1 MYTNDKILV
10 GKSGDKELCILPN
23 MANRHGLITGASGS
37 GKTITLKVM
46 AESFSDAGVPV
57 FLADVK
63 GDLAGTAVE
72 GDIDTIQK
80 RVDKLGLEGFECK
93 KYPVRFWDLYGEN
106 GHPIRATVEGVGPD
120 ILSMMLGLS
129 EAQEGN
135 LDIVFEVAKDE
146 GLQLINLADL
156 RSTLQYVA
164 ENKDKY
170 TLKYGNV
177 TAQSIGVIQRSLLA
191 LEKQGADK
199 FFGEPALDIK
209 DFFATESDGRGVIN
223 CLHAVELFQSPDLYA
238 SFLLWLLNT
247 LFASSP
253 EVGDLDKPKMVFF
266 FDEAHLLFDS
276 MPSYRLKRIVQV
288 VKLIRSRGIG
298 LYFVSQNPTD
308 IPDEILAQL
317 GNRVQHALRAYTP
330 SEQKIVKAAAGAF
343 RVNKEFDTETAISEL
358 GTGEALISFQDE
370 KGAPSIVE
378 RAYILPPQSYMG
390 SINDMVRMKV
400 INNSPLC
407 GKYDE
412 AIDNESAHEKIVKQ
426 NEEKR
431 AAEEEARQ
439 KAEEEK
445 RAAAEAKEAEKRA
458 KEEQKEAEKQA
469 REEARAAREAER
481 QAAAAERAKT
491 AEERQK
497 LAIQKQ
503 QEALAAKKKAN
514 SIGGKI
520 EKTVTT
526 GVQRGVTNAIS
537 SSISKGIKST
547 FKNIFK

>member
-1 MYTNDKILV
+1 MYTNNQILV
-10 GKSGDKELCILPN
+10 GKSDDKELSILLN

-37 GKTITLKVM
+37 GKTVTLKVM
-46 AESFSDAGVPV
+46 AESFSEAGVPV

-63 GDLAGTAVE
+63 GDLAGTALE
-72 GDIDTIQK
+72 GDIDAIQK
-80 RVDKLGLEGFECK
+80 RVDKLGLKDFECK
-93 KYPVRFWDLYGEN
+93 KFPVRFWDLYGEN
-106 GHPIRATVEGVGPD
+106 GHPIRATVEAVGPD

-164 ENKDKY
+164 ENKNNY
-170 TLKYGNV
+170 ITKYGNI
-177 TAQSIGVIQRSLLA
+177 TTQSIGVIQRSLLA

-209 DFFATESDGRGVIN
+209 DFFSVDNEGHGMIN
-223 CLHAVELFQSPDLYA
+223 ILHAVELFQSPDLYA

-247 LFASSP
+247 LFATSP
-253 EVGDLDKPKMVFF
+253 EVGDLDKPKMIFF

-308 IPDEILAQL
+308 VPDEILAQL

-330 SEQKIVKAAAGAF
+330 SEQKVVKAAAGAF
-343 RVNKEFDTETAISEL
+343 RTNKAFDTETAISEL

-370 KGAPSIVE
+370 KGAPSVVE
-378 RAYILPPQSYMG
+378 RALILPPQSYMG
-390 SINDMVRMKV
+390 AINDMVRMKV
-400 INNSPLC
+400 INNSDLC

-412 AIDNESAHEKIVKQ
+412 VIDNESAHEKITKH
-426 NEEKR
+426 NEEK
-431 AAEEEARQ
+431 A
-439 KAEEEK
+439 
-445 RAAAEAKEAEKRA
+445 AAAEAEKQRIEQEKQEAA
-458 KEEQKEAEKQA
+458 AQKEAERIEKEHQKQRA
-469 REEARAAREAER
+469 IEE
-481 QAAAAERAKT
+481 K
-491 AEERQK
+491 QK
-497 LAIQKQ
+497 LAIQRE
-503 QEALAAKKKAN
+503 QEKIEAKKKADQEKQQKKFEKKMEKYGDRF
-514 SIGGKI
+514 IGNIAGKAGT
-520 EKTVTT
+520 KV
-526 GVQRGVTNAIS
+526 AD
-537 SSISKGIKST
+537 KL
-547 FKNIFK
+547 FKNLFK

>member
-10 GKSGDKELCILPN
+10 GKSEDKELNILLN

-72 GDIDTIQK
+72 GDIDAIQK

-93 KYPVRFWDLYGEN
+93 KFPVRFWDLYGEN
-106 GHPIRATVEGVGPD
+106 GHPIRATVANVGSD

-135 LDIVFEVAKDE
+135 LAIVFEVAKDE
-146 GLQLINLADL
+146 GLELINLADL

-170 TLKYGNV
+170 ITKYGNI
-177 TAQSIGVIQRSLLA
+177 TTQSIGVIQRSLLA

-199 FFGEPALDIK
+199 FFGEPALDVK
-209 DFFATESDGRGVIN
+209 DFFSIDSEGRGIIN
-223 CLHAVELFQSPDLYA
+223 ILHAVELFQSPDLYA

-247 LFASSP
+247 LFATSP

-330 SEQKIVKAAAGAF
+330 SEQKVVKAAAGAF
-343 RVNKEFDTETAISEL
+343 RTNKAFDTETAISEL

-370 KGAPSIVE
+370 KGAPSVVE
-378 RAYILPPQSYMG
+378 RATILPPQSFMG
-390 SINDMVRMKV
+390 AINDMVRMKV
-400 INNSPLC
+400 INNSDLC

-412 AIDNESAHEKIVKQ
+412 AIDNESAHEKITKH
-426 NEEKR
+426 NEEK
-431 AAEEEARQ
+431 AAQ
-439 KAEEEK
+439 AEEEK
-445 RAAAEAKEAEKRA
+445 RRAEEEK
-458 KEEQKEAEKQA
+458 
-469 REEARAAREAER
+469 
-481 QAAAAERAKT
+481 AAAAKAKEDARIEKEHQKQLA
-491 AEERQK
+491 AEEKQK
-497 LAIQKQ
+497 LAIQRE
-503 QEALAAKKKAN
+503 QERLAAKKAAEEEKKKQKLEKKVDKYADRFIGNIAGKA
-514 SIGGKI
+514 G
-520 EKTVTT
+520 
-526 GVQRGVTNAIS
+526 
-537 SSISKGIKST
+537 SKLADKM
-547 FKNIFK
+547 FKNLFK

>member
-10 GKSGDKELCILPN
+10 GKSEDKELNILLN

-72 GDIDTIQK
+72 GDINAIQK
-80 RVDKLGLEGFECK
+80 RIDKLGLEGFECK
-93 KYPVRFWDLYGEN
+93 KFPVRFWDLYGEN
-106 GHPIRATVEGVGPD
+106 GHPIRATVANVGSD

-135 LDIVFEVAKDE
+135 LAIVFEVAKDE
-146 GLQLINLADL
+146 GLELINLADL

-170 TLKYGNV
+170 ITKYGNI
-177 TAQSIGVIQRSLLA
+177 TTQSIGVIQRSLLA

-199 FFGEPALDIK
+199 FFGEPALDVK
-209 DFFATESDGRGVIN
+209 DFFSIDGEGRGIIN
-223 CLHAVELFQSPDLYA
+223 ILHAVELFQSPDLYA

-247 LFASSP
+247 LFATSP

-308 IPDEILAQL
+308 VPDEILAQL

-330 SEQKIVKAAAGAF
+330 SEQKVVKAAAGAF
-343 RVNKEFDTETAISEL
+343 RTNKAFDTEIAISEL
-358 GTGEALISFQDE
+358 GTGEALVSFQDE
-370 KGAPSIVE
+370 KGAPSVVE
-378 RAYILPPQSYMG
+378 RATILPPQSFIG
-390 SINDMVRMKV
+390 AINDMVRMKV
-400 INNSPLC
+400 INNSDLC

-412 AIDNESAHEKIVKQ
+412 AIDNESAHEKITKH
-426 NEEKR
+426 NEEK
-431 AAEEEARQ
+431 AAQAEEEKR

-445 RAAAEAKEAEKRA
+445 AAATKAKEDARIEK
-458 KEEQKEAEKQA
+458 EHQKQL
-469 REEARAAREAER
+469 
-481 QAAAAERAKT
+481 AAEEK
-491 AEERQK
+491 QK
-497 LAIQKQ
+497 LAIQRE
-503 QEALAAKKKAN
+503 QERLAAKKAAEEEKKKQKLEKKVDKYADRFIGNIAGKAG
-514 SIGGKI
+514 SRLADKM
-520 EKTVTT
+520 
-526 GVQRGVTNAIS
+526 
-537 SSISKGIKST
+537 
-547 FKNIFK
+547 FKNLFK

>member
-10 GKSGDKELCILPN
+10 GKSEDKELNILLN

-37 GKTITLKVM
+37 GKTVTLKVM

-72 GDIDTIQK
+72 GDINAIQK

-93 KYPVRFWDLYGEN
+93 KFPVRFWDLYGEN
-106 GHPIRATVEGVGPD
+106 GHPIRATVANVGSD

-135 LDIVFEVAKDE
+135 LAIVFEVAKDE
-146 GLQLINLADL
+146 GLELINLADL

-170 TLKYGNV
+170 ITKYGNI
-177 TAQSIGVIQRSLLA
+177 TTQSIGVIQRSLLA

-199 FFGEPALDIK
+199 FFGEPALDVK
-209 DFFATESDGRGVIN
+209 DFFNVNSEGRGIIN
-223 CLHAVELFQSPDLYA
+223 ILHAVELFQSPDLYA

-247 LFASSP
+247 LFATSP

-308 IPDEILAQL
+308 VPDEILAQL

-330 SEQKIVKAAAGAF
+330 SEQKVVKAAAGAF
-343 RVNKEFDTETAISEL
+343 RTNKAFDTETAISEL

-370 KGAPSIVE
+370 KGAPSVVE
-378 RAYILPPQSYMG
+378 RATILPPQSFMG
-390 SINDMVRMKV
+390 AINDMVRMKI
-400 INNSPLC
+400 INNSDLC

-412 AIDNESAHEKIVKQ
+412 AIDNESAHEKITKH
-426 NEEKR
+426 NEEK
-431 AAEEEARQ
+431 AAQ
-439 KAEEEK
+439 AEEEK
-445 RAAAEAKEAEKRA
+445 RKIEEEK
-458 KEEQKEAEKQA
+458 
-469 REEARAAREAER
+469 
-481 QAAAAERAKT
+481 AAAAKAKEDARIEKEHQKQLA
-491 AEERQK
+491 AEEKQK
-497 LAIQKQ
+497 LAIQRE
-503 QEALAAKKKAN
+503 QERLAAKKAAEEEKKKQKLEKKVDKYADRFIGNIAGKA
-514 SIGGKI
+514 G
-520 EKTVTT
+520 
-526 GVQRGVTNAIS
+526 
-537 SSISKGIKST
+537 SKLADKM
-547 FKNIFK
+547 FKNLFK